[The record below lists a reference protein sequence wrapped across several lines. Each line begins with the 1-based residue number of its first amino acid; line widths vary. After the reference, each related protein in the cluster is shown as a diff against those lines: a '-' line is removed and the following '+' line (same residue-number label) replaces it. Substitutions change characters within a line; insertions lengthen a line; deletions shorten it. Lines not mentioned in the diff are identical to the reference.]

1 MISNGFIIRKKKMKS
16 LSEIDTTSK
25 RASRAAGYSWGVAEE
40 IGKNIRLLELFG
52 LEGIKTLNQYY
63 SVKNK
68 EKFSNSNLLI
78 QNNISDKYPYC
89 PIILGINFL
98 DQIRTLEKFEK
109 ITFNKISFPLLL
121 LPFLSRSSEIIGK
134 KINIKFDKIE
144 FLLNLNVNIS
154 SNLLD
159 NNCPEIANNVEI
171 NIIENKDNFTE
182 QEWKSLYKLSE
193 ETFVEETESLKQGA
207 AGAGLTDND

>member
-1 MISNGFIIRKKKMKS
+1 MKS

-68 EKFSNSNLLI
+68 ETFSNSNLLI
-78 QNNISDKYPYC
+78 ENNISDKYPYC

-134 KINIKFDKIE
+134 KINITFDKIE

-159 NNCPEIANNVEI
+159 KNCPEIASNVEI

>member
-1 MISNGFIIRKKKMKS
+1 MKS

-78 QNNISDKYPYC
+78 ENNISDKYPYC

-134 KINIKFDKIE
+134 KINIKFDQIE

-159 NNCPEIANNVEI
+159 KNCPEIASNVEI

>member
-1 MISNGFIIRKKKMKS
+1 MKS

-68 EKFSNSNLLI
+68 EKFSNLNLI
-78 QNNISDKYPYC
+78 IKNNISDNYPYC

-159 NNCPEIANNVEI
+159 KNCPEIVSNVEI

-193 ETFVEETESLKQGA
+193 ETFVDETESLKQGA